1 MKFIDKEYWID
12 ESSNYNKR
20 FNLNEDLS
28 QWSAWLIKA
37 SSVPKLKDYKKVSKR
52 ERPIVFIN
60 QKYLDQEG
68 QVLTKSVYWIIV
80 LRRKYIPP
88 YLDKMDEV
96 LIVMQNPA
104 EALLRDTSFPE
115 PENYYRTNYKI
126 HDPSPNDID
135 ENGSEVRSKVDANF
149 GKLSWDFSVPHAS

>member
-37 SSVPKLKDYKKVSKR
+37 TSIPKLKDFKKVSKNQ
-52 ERPIVFIN
+52 RPIVFIN
-60 QKYLDQEG
+60 QKYMDQDG

-80 LRRKYIPP
+80 
-88 YLDKMDEV
+88 
-96 LIVMQNPA
+96 
-104 EALLRDTSFPE
+104 
-115 PENYYRTNYKI
+115 
-126 HDPSPNDID
+126 
-135 ENGSEVRSKVDANF
+135 
-149 GKLSWDFSVPHAS
+149 